1 MIFYEFNDFGYYA
14 LIGAYT
20 MEDALKEYENVV
32 ADIDEEELTPD
43 VLTEKEAK
51 EKYCKCLVE
60 QGEEDKTYEEFG
72 EEFEELKNN
81 KKAQLF
87 LIDGSLL

>member
-20 MEDALKEYENVV
+20 MEDALKEYRNV
-32 ADIDEEELTPD
+32 ADDMVEEELTPD

-51 EKYCKCLVE
+51 EKYCKCLIE
-60 QGEEDKTYEEFG
+60 QEEENKIYEEFG
-72 EEFEELKNN
+72 KEFEEFKKN
-81 KKAQLF
+81 KKTHLF
-87 LIDGSLL
+87 LIDGNLL